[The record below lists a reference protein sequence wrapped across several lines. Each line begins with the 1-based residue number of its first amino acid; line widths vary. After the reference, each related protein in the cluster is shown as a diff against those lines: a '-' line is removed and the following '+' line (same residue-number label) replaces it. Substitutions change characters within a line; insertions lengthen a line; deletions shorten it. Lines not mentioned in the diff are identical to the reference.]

1 MKIVTLQLD
10 VVPTRLLTPLAA
22 VTLHGFGAINRVN
35 AGFGAHFC
43 LAARCKVVAATG
55 EAGEGAVLH
64 VARTSLTD
72 LAILRSIT
80 NFVVR
85 QLIDAATGHV
95 TVAGQL

>member
-1 MKIVTLQLD
+1 MLL
-10 VVPTRLLTPLAA
+10 TRLLTPLAA

-43 LAARCKVVAATG
+43 LAARCIVVAATG

-64 VARTSLTD
+64 VARSTLAD
-72 LAILRSIT
+72 VAILRSIT